1 MSNFETT
8 ISKKARRIAQILQRY
23 VVLDDCALL
32 DIGTGSGGAAAGLQ
46 ALGATVTAIDRQ
58 DANLTAAGLDFH
70 LVDGTDLPFDDNA
83 FDAVLYSH
91 VIEHVGSC
99 QDQQHH
105 LPEIRRVLQRD
116 GVLYLAMP
124 NRWSVLEPH

>member
-1 MSNFETT
+1 MT
-8 ISKKARRIAQILQRY
+8 
-23 VVLDDCALL
+23 VDGCALL
-32 DIGTGSGGAAAGLQ
+32 DIGTGSGETAVGLQ
-46 ALGATVTAIDRQ
+46 VLGASVTAIDCQ
-58 DANLTAAGLDFH
+58 DANLTAAGLDFR
-70 LVDGTDLPFDDNA
+70 LVDGTDFPFGATA